1 MAKQQAAQL
10 LFNHLDLLTSLEST
24 QPVLDLACGDGRN
37 GLVLAE
43 SGVDVV
49 FADKSESALAGIDAH
64 LTATSLPGSCWQVDL
79 EVADIN
85 PLAERQFSA
94 ILGFR
99 YLHRPLFPA
108 LIAATMPTGLV
119 IYETFTTE
127 NRRFGRPNNPN
138 FLLQPGELEAI
149 FQDWE
154 IIYSFEGILKK
165 PERAVAQIVARKPG
179 IGNTLCLERKS
190 TGLGRP

>member
-1 MAKQQAAQL
+1 MAEQKAAQL
-10 LFNHLDLLTSLEST
+10 LLDHLDLLTSLESAK
-24 QPVLDLACGDGRN
+24 PVLDLACGDGRN
-37 GLVLAE
+37 GLLLAE

-49 FADKSESALAGIDAH
+49 FADKSESALAEVDTH
-64 LTATSLPGSCWQVDL
+64 LIAASLPGSCWEVDL

-119 IYETFTTE
+119 VYETFTTE
-127 NRRFGRPNNPN
+127 NRHFGRPNNPD
-138 FLLQPGELEAI
+138 FLLRPGELEAI
-149 FQDWE
+149 FHGWE
-154 IIYSFEGILKK
+154 IIHSFEGIFKN
-165 PERAVAQIVARKPG
+165 PERAVAQIIARKPG
-179 IGNTLCLERKS
+179 IADTL
-190 TGLGRP
+190 